1 MDRAVLSRNFL
12 PLEFKI
18 SEGVV
23 FREQLKGGN
32 RRLIVHCSTMKRNL
46 MRLQQSV
53 SMSKKVPLDH
63 KRGAKN
69 RFLINQLRMCSQS
82 KYCAAHA

>member
-23 FREQLKGGN
+23 FREQLKGRN
-32 RRLIVHCSTMKRNL
+32 RRLIVNSTGHTFQISRHCGGGICSHIFAYTFNRG
-46 MRLQQSV
+46 QQ
-53 SMSKKVPLDH
+53 
-63 KRGAKN
+63 
-69 RFLINQLRMCSQS
+69 
-82 KYCAAHA
+82 